1 VSGVKDRPAGIADH
15 DLMLALTG
23 VWRLDVEGVQYAPVG
38 AGGYHWV
45 ARSAAGSRWFVTVDD
60 LDGKPWLGGS
70 RDEVFQ
76 GLRGAMGT
84 ARALRDAAG
93 LAFVA
98 APRPARDGGLVLRLS
113 ERYALSVFGYLDGTS
128 GHYGEQLPAEERS
141 GLAEM
146 LAALHGSS
154 HAGTPAHRIALPRLG
169 RLEQALGEL
178 GQAWTGGPY
187 SEPARALLAD
197 DAGGIRQALA
207 TFSDLAARFTA
218 PPKVITHG
226 EPHPGNLIRTGKHL
240 MLLDWDTV
248 GLAPPERDLWMLPGD
263 ALDQYA
269 GLTGKPVNP
278 AGVRLYRLRWALDDI
293 RAFTEDLRA
302 PHSQTPGAE
311 HSWQALRE
319 SVRSALD
326 A

>member
-1 VSGVKDRPAGIADH
+1 
-15 DLMLALTG
+15 MLALTG

-45 ARSAAGSRWFVTVDD
+45 ARSATGNRWFATVDD
-60 LDGKPWLGGS
+60 LDGKPWLGDS
-70 RDEVFQ
+70 RDEAFQ

-98 APRPARDGGLVLRLS
+98 APKPARDGGLVLRLS

-128 GHYGEQLPAEERS
+128 GRYGEQLPAEERS

-154 HAGTPAHRIALPRLG
+154 HAGTPVRRIGLPRLG

-178 GQAWTGGPY
+178 GEAWTGGPY

-197 DAGGIRQALA
+197 DAGGIGQALA
-207 TFSDLAARFTA
+207 AFSDLAARFTA
-218 PPKVITHG
+218 APRVITHG
-226 EPHPGNLIRTGKHL
+226 EPHPGNLIRTGKQL

-248 GLAPPERDLWMLPGD
+248 GLAPAERDLWMLPAD
-263 ALDQYA
+263 ALDRYA
-269 GLTGKPVNP
+269 GLTGRPVNP
-278 AGVRLYRLRWALDDI
+278 AGIRLYRLRWTLDDI

-302 PHSQTPGAE
+302 PHRQTAGPE

-319 SVRSALD
+319 SVRSVLNA
-326 A
+326 

>member
-23 VWRLDVEGVQYAPVG
+23 VWRLDVACVRYAPVG

-70 RDEVFQ
+70 RDEVLQ

-113 ERYALSVFGYLDGTS
+113 ERYALSVFAYLDGTS
-128 GHYGEQLPAEERS
+128 GHYGEQLPAAERS

-154 HAGTPAHRIALPRLG
+154 HAGTPAHRIGLPRLG

-178 GQAWTGGPY
+178 GRPWTGGPY
-187 SEPARALLAD
+187 SELARALLAGG
-197 DAGGIRQALA
+197 AGGIRQALA
-207 TFSDLAARFTA
+207 TFSDLAVRFTA
-218 PPKVITHG
+218 APKVITHG
-226 EPHPGNLIRTGKHL
+226 EPHPGNLIRTGQQL
-240 MLLDWDTV
+240 VLLDWDTV
-248 GLAPPERDLWMLPGD
+248 GLAPPERDLWLLPGD

-278 AGVRLYRLRWALDDI
+278 AGIRLYRLRWALDDI

-319 SVRSALD
+319 SVRSVLNA
-326 A
+326 

>member
-1 VSGVKDRPAGIADH
+1 
-15 DLMLALTG
+15 MLALAE

-45 ARSAAGSRWFVTVDD
+45 ARFAAGRRLFVTVDD
-60 LDGKPWLGGS
+60 LDSKPWLGDS
-70 RDEVFQ
+70 RDKVFQ

-84 ARALRDAAG
+84 ARALRDVAG
-93 LAFVA
+93 LTFVA
-98 APRPARDGGLVLRLS
+98 APESAGDGGLVLRLS

-128 GHYGEQLPAEERS
+128 GHYGGRLSMEERS
-141 GLAEM
+141 GLVEM

-154 HAGTPAHRIALPRLG
+154 HAGTPVHRIGLPRLG

-197 DAGGIRQALA
+197 TAGGIRQALA

-218 PPKVITHG
+218 ATKVITHG
-226 EPHPGNLIRTGKHL
+226 EPHPGNLIRTGKQL

-248 GLAPPERDLWMLPGD
+248 GLAPRERDLWMLPGD

-269 GLTGKPVNP
+269 GSTGKPVDP

-293 RAFTEDLRA
+293 RAYTEDLRA
-302 PHSQTPGAE
+302 PHTQTPGAE

-319 SVRSALD
+319 SVCSVRD

>member
-1 VSGVKDRPAGIADH
+1 LPR
-15 DLMLALTG
+15 
-23 VWRLDVEGVQYAPVG
+23 PVG

-45 ARSAAGSRWFVTVDD
+45 ARSAAGSRWFVTADD
-60 LDGKPWLGGS
+60 LDGKPWLGDS

-76 GLRGAMGT
+76 RLRGALGT

-98 APRPARDGGLVLRLS
+98 AP
-113 ERYALSVFGYLDGTS
+113 
-128 GHYGEQLPAEERS
+128 
-141 GLAEM
+141 
-146 LAALHGSS
+146 
-154 HAGTPAHRIALPRLG
+154 
-169 RLEQALGEL
+169 
-178 GQAWTGGPY
+178 
-187 SEPARALLAD
+187 
-197 DAGGIRQALA
+197 
-207 TFSDLAARFTA
+207 
-218 PPKVITHG
+218 KVITHG
-226 EPHPGNLIRTGKHL
+226 EPHSGNLIRTGKQL

-278 AGVRLYRLRWALDDI
+278 AGVRLYQLRWALDDI
-293 RAFTEDLRA
+293 RAYTEDLRV

-311 HSWQALRE
+311 HSWQALCE
-319 SVRSALD
+319 SVRSVLA